1 MARNQTERTYLVAAV
16 QNATAAG
23 LVVILFDLLIDDLRR
38 VIAAIETGDIE
49 KRCAELRHAFLV
61 LQQLEG
67 SLDLE
72 KGGEAAKKLSM
83 FYSVVRPKLLE
94 AHTKASPEIFERQIE
109 LLFEVRQAWQQVD
122 QPNLGMK
129 PGPLPVAAGSVP
141 QFSDV
146 SDQERT
152 TTSWTA

>member
-1 MARNQTERTYLVAAV
+1 MARNQTERMYLTAAV

-38 VIAAIETGDIE
+38 VIAAIESGDIE

-61 LQQLEG
+61 LQQLEE

-72 KGGEAAKKLSM
+72 NGGEAAKQLSM

-94 AHTKASPEIFERQIE
+94 AHTKASPELFGRQIE

-122 QPNLGMK
+122 QPNLGIK
-129 PGPLPVAAGSVP
+129 PSPLPAAAVSVSR
-141 QFSDV
+141 FTDV

-152 TTSWTA
+152 ATSWTA